1 MTSNPI
7 GRTRRVGRLGRR
19 VAVEQGR
26 RLVRQVAHEAARER
40 RQVGRPRAR
49 RAIARWRSTPRAA
62 RRRTAP
68 VARGADGPRP
78 RSARRPHPRR
88 PRPPGPRP
96 RTSTC
101 PSARSVRPIRGSGRD
116 RRRRGRGR
124 APPAWRRR
132 RGARSR
138 REPWARCSRA
148 RRTRS
153 GSVSSATAD
162 PRALLLLGAAR
173 TGPGTERPRRRETG
187 NPGPS
192 ARGCGGSRCERWTYE
207 RVDTGLR
214 EPSRHVQ
221 VIPCVRIRRRLC
233 LLGSHIVN
241 GVDAGAAILWNPCAC
256 HRCSRPRC
264 ARIRPRPRSRA
275 TACLLRGGFIRQVM
289 AGVYTIAPA
298 RPAHD
303 AQDRGHRPRGDGRR
317 GRAGDPDA
325 DPAARRPVEGDRPV
339 RPVRRHPVQA
349 HRPPRPGDGP
359 RPDAGRGRRAARGRR
374 PALVPRP
381 AGERLPGRVEVPRR
395 VPPAVRAAA
404 GAGVPDEGRVLVRP
418 RRGRDA
424 RVVPGHVRGVR
435 ADLRPLR
442 AATT

>member
-1 MTSNPI
+1 MTSSPI
-7 GRTRRVGRLGRR
+7 GRTRRVGGLGRR

-40 RQVGRPRAR
+40 RQVCRPRPGERSRDGDQRLPWLGAGR
-49 RAIARWRSTPRAA
+49 RQL
-62 RRRTAP
+62 AP
-68 VARGADGPRP
+68 GEGGPRP

-88 PRPPGPRP
+88 RRPRGPRP

-138 REPWARCSRA
+138 REPWATSSRA

-153 GSVSSATAD
+153 GSASSATAD

-207 RVDTGLR
+207 RVDTRLR

-221 VIPCVRIRRRLC
+221 VIPCIRIRRRLC

-256 HRCSRPRC
+256 HRCSCPRS
-264 ARIRPRPRSRA
+264 ARIRPRPISRA
-275 TACLLRGGFIRQVM
+275 TGSCS
-289 AGVYTIAPA
+289 
-298 RPAHD
+298 
-303 AQDRGHRPRGDGRR
+303 
-317 GRAGDPDA
+317 
-325 DPAARRPVEGDRPV
+325 
-339 RPVRRHPVQA
+339 
-349 HRPPRPGDGP
+349 
-359 RPDAGRGRRAARGRR
+359 
-374 PALVPRP
+374 
-381 AGERLPGRVEVPRR
+381 
-395 VPPAVRAAA
+395 AA
-404 GAGVPDEGRVLVRP
+404 GSS
-418 RRGRDA
+418 A
-424 RVVPGHVRGVR
+424 R
-435 ADLRPLR
+435 
-442 AATT
+442 